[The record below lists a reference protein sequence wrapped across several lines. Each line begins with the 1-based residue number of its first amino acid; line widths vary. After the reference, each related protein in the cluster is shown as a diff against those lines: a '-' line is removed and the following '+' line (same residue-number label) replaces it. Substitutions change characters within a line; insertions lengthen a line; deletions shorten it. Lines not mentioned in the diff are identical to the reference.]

1 MQCNEIATACSV
13 EFETNQMSVQ
23 PFKISLSQNE
33 IVPILQ
39 GKIYQNRMGQSIK
52 TMGSVHNMPLIPL
65 KSGALYRGKFKA

>member
-1 MQCNEIATACSV
+1 MQCNEIATASSV

-39 GKIYQNRMGQSIK
+39 GKIYQNRMGAVNKNHGIS
-52 TMGSVHNMPLIPL
+52 
-65 KSGALYRGKFKA
+65 A